1 MTSSSDSIEP
11 DLSVVVPV
19 HNESENINPLIDEI
33 VAALAPDTAFEIV
46 YVDDGS
52 SDGTQGVLRARADKL
67 GNLRVIRHAG
77 CAGQSA
83 AVRTGV
89 KAAMAPLIA
98 TLDGDGQND
107 PADIPRLLAVLNE
120 SKKENWNG
128 ILIAGHRTERKDTWL
143 KRLSSRIANRVRSRL
158 LSDETPD
165 TGCGLKVF
173 TKEAF
178 LDMPAFD
185 HMHRFLPALMIRR
198 GGRVVS
204 VPVNHRPRSRGLSK
218 YGLFDRLWVGIT
230 DLVGVMWLN
239 RRTISPVASEDG
251 DGSK

>member
-1 MTSSSDSIEP
+1 MTSSSDSIQP

-33 VAALAPDTAFEIV
+33 VAALGRSTVFEIV
-46 YVDDGS
+46 YIDDGS
-52 SDGTQGVLRARADKL
+52 SDGTQGVLRDRASEL
-67 GNLRVIRHAG
+67 ASLRVLRHAD

-89 KAAMAPLIA
+89 KAARAPVIA

-120 SKKENWNG
+120 SKKEDWNG
-128 ILIAGHRTERKDTWL
+128 LLIAGYRTKRKDTWL

-158 LSDETPD
+158 LGDDTPD

-198 GGRVVS
+198 GGRVIS

-230 DLVGVMWLN
+230 DLAGMMWLN
-239 RRTISPVASEDG
+239 RRAIAPAASEDG